1 VRTTHFWNNLH
12 RVRPKSKDDTTGD
25 LQFTI
30 RGIDPFVVLRINLI
44 SREIPLFPAFL
55 PTLMLIRPRP
65 NLICMMIFFNPVLNT
80 TLFDQV
86 VSDLR
91 HVVSFFSACM
101 IKIAYEKSLMDTNIT
116 ILALQK
122 KINTK
127 LMNSVNVQIYKID
140 IGKLIFVKK
149 IY

>member
-1 VRTTHFWNNLH
+1 
-12 RVRPKSKDDTTGD
+12 
-25 LQFTI
+25 
-30 RGIDPFVVLRINLI
+30 
-44 SREIPLFPAFL
+44 
-55 PTLMLIRPRP
+55 
-65 NLICMMIFFNPVLNT
+65 
-80 TLFDQV
+80 
-86 VSDLR
+86 
-91 HVVSFFSACM
+91 M

-127 LMNSVNVQIYKID
+127 LMDSVNVQIYKID